1 MKAIHILLNM
11 AAFSLLVLSTLIG
24 LAGAEDNGGGYL
36 WELLVIGSPL
46 LIGIQCTL
54 IVTSFKE

>member
-1 MKAIHILLNM
+1 M
-11 AAFSLLVLSTLIG
+11 AAFSLLILSTLIG

-54 IVTSFKE
+54 IVTSFKD

>member
-11 AAFSLLVLSTLIG
+11 AAFTLLVLFTLIG

-54 IVTSFKE
+54 IFTSFKE